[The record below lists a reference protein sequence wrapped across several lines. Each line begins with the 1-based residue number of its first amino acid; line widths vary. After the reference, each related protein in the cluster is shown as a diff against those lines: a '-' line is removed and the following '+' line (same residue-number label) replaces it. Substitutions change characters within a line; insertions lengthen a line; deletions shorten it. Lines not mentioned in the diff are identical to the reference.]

1 MSDRSFT
8 VIVDTKEKQPWSL
21 SSSAIQDVKY
31 QHLKTGDYTVEGLED
46 ILCIER
52 KASANELCQN
62 LFQKRFQKE
71 LVRMKEFPERFLLLE
86 SSMEKVINYPR
97 YEDLPPIVLRKIKV
111 SGAYFLKCL
120 NRIQIEYGINIIY
133 CCNKTNAAWV
143 ATNLMSEVV
152 RKYGLKDND

>member
-1 MSDRSFT
+1 MSERSFT

-21 SSSAIQDVKY
+21 SSSAILDVKH
-31 QHLKTGDYTVEGLED
+31 QHLKTGDYTVEGFED

-62 LFQKRFQKE
+62 LFQKRFRKE
-71 LVRMKEFPERFLLLE
+71 LERMREFPERFLLLE

-97 YEDLPPIVLRKIKV
+97 YEDLPPKVLKKIRV

-120 NRIQIEYGINIIY
+120 NRMQVDYGINIIY
-133 CCNKTNAAWV
+133 CCNKQNAAWV

-152 RKYGLKDND
+152 RKYGTKNKD